1 MTMQK
6 NSATRIL
13 ILFITLFFIVNQ
25 LTAQQTAHLWD
36 NLPKVI
42 LPSFKLDTFRI
53 TDYGASGDGQ
63 TMNTQAINKAILECS
78 ERGGGVVLVPKG
90 FWLTGPIYLKSN
102 VNLHLQANA
111 LLQFSSNFEDYRIIK
126 GNYEGKP
133 SARNESPISGTNL
146 QNIAI
151 TGSGVID
158 GNGQAWRMV
167 GRGELT
173 EREWK
178 TKIASGGLV
187 SEDGKTWFPSVKT
200 KRAHEQKRSVLLSDA
215 GDLANFND
223 IKDYLRPNMVVLTSC
238 QKVLLEGVTFR
249 NSPAWNLHPLMCE
262 NVTIRNIVVYNPDY
276 AQNGDG
282 VDIESCMSVLIEDS
296 VFDVGDDAICIK
308 SGKDEEGRKRN
319 MPTQNVIVR
328 RNVVYAG
335 HGGFVVGSEMSGG
348 AKNLFVEDCTFIG
361 TDKGLRFKSTRGRGG
376 IVENVNIRNINMSNI
391 GNEAIYFDMYYWTKP
406 PQDNEPQAVPEV
418 SEETPRF
425 RNIVIDG
432 VNCSG
437 AQMGIFVRGLPEMP
451 IENLVLKNI
460 NIRSASGI
468 YLKDVKGSK
477 FGVIRLNTEDE
488 NGKTIYMENVGDLD
502 FHELTI
508 DSTHEPRYELS
519 GSNNGPIEMSATN
532 IKKQDF
538 QFFHGATG
546 AVIKW

>member
-1 MTMQK
+1 MQK
-6 NSATRIL
+6 YSVTRIC
-13 ILFITLFFIVNQ
+13 ITFITLLLITNK
-25 LTAQQTAHLWD
+25 LIAQQTAVSWD

-42 LPSFKLDTFRI
+42 LPSFKSDTFNI

-63 TMNTQAINKAILECS
+63 VMNTQAINRAISECS
-78 ERGGGVVLVPKG
+78 RSGGGVVLIPKG
-90 FWLTGPIYLKSN
+90 YWLSGPIYLKSN
-102 VNLHLQANA
+102 VNLHLHANA
-111 LLQFSSNFEDYRIIK
+111 LLQFSADFDDYRIIE

-133 SARNESPISGTNL
+133 SARNESPISGINL
-146 QNIAI
+146 ENIAI
-151 TGSGVID
+151 TGSGIID

-167 GRGELT
+167 GRNALT
-173 EREWK
+173 EGEWK
-178 TKIASGGLV
+178 AKIASGGLV
-187 SEDGKTWFPSVKT
+187 SEDGKTWFPSAKT
-200 KRAHEQKRSVLLSDA
+200 KRAHEQKRSVLLRDGA
-215 GDLANFND
+215 ALASFND

-238 QKVLLEGVTFR
+238 DKILLEGVTFR

-282 VDIESCMSVLIEDS
+282 VDIESCSAVLIEDS

-308 SGKDEEGRKRN
+308 SGKDEEGRRRN

-391 GNEAIYFDMYYWTKP
+391 VHEAVYFDMYYWTKAP
-406 PQDNEPQAVPEV
+406 EDNQLQVIPEV

-425 RNIVIDG
+425 KNIVIDG

-437 AQMGIFVRGLPEMP
+437 AKVGVFVRGLPEMP

-460 NIRSASGI
+460 KIRSASGM
-468 YLKDVKGSK
+468 YLKDVKDSK
-477 FGVIRLNTEDE
+477 FIAITLNTEDQE
-488 NGKTIYMENVGDLD
+488 GKAMYMENVRNLG

-508 DSTHEPRYELS
+508 DTAHEKHYELS
-519 GSNNGPIEMSATN
+519 GMNNGAIEMSKTN
-532 IKKQDF
+532 INKQDF
-538 QFFHGATG
+538 EFIHGATSD
-546 AVIKW
+546 VITW